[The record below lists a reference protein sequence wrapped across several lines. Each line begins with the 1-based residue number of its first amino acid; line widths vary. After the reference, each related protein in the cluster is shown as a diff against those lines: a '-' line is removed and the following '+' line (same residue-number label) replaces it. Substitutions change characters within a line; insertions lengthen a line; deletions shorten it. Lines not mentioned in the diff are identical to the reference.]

1 MSGTLAKTDPCTF
14 GPSRAARELGLK
26 RGEFGLAVNLGLVRT
41 TPDEGGGGR
50 RVTRA
55 ELDRLRAADGFPDG
69 LRERVSTTGTQEGA
83 ALMEIAPTRFT
94 TLARFGLLVPVS
106 FYLNRYRAVVWL
118 YLTEEL
124 RQFTAEAS
132 NARLLSGRLPAE
144 IREGLKAGLDRRPR
158 NWRGRHSGFLLR
170 QAGDDPWARA
180 AAVAALLDPADVA
193 EVVQDPAERARLDR
207 FRPRLP
213 GHGTS
218 GSPAAELVQRLTTA
232 TDPDEVAWFR
242 ADLAHTLEAARG
254 EGPAPHPLPEPT
266 PCTLPTPST
275 PTAPSTL
282 PTPRTL
288 PAPPT
293 PPAPRMLPIPRTLPA
308 PPTVPAP
315 PEDPKP
321 TGLLTRLRRR
331 GRRSARST

>member
-1 MSGTLAKTDPCTF
+1 MSGTLAKTDPSTF

-26 RGEFGLAVNLGLVRT
+26 RGEFDLAVNLGLVRT

-213 GHGTS
+213 GHGAP

-242 ADLAHTLEAARG
+242 ADLAHTLETARG

-266 PCTLPTPST
+266 PSTLPAS
-275 PTAPSTL
+275 STL

-293 PPAPRMLPIPRTLPA
+293 LPAPRTLPT

-315 PEDPKP
+315 PEHPKP
-321 TGLLTRLRRR
+321 TGLLTRLRCR